1 MSPSLQMNIVDT
13 VTFLPAS
20 RTSLSGTARY
30 QLSAAVNAPGSAI
43 AFASASANAG
53 ACCALDSTRPDS
65 VNVPRP
71 RVRYRSG
78 IQGSWKNKMYQ
89 EASPCRLVTR
99 ALKNAPGGG
108 TEIDVTLSRRSG
120 KR

>member
-1 MSPSLQMNIVDT
+1 MSPSLQMNIVGT

-20 RTSLSGTARY
+20 RASLSGTARY
-30 QLSAAVNAPGSAI
+30 QLSAAVSAPGSVM

-53 ACCALDSTRPDS
+53 ACSARDFTRPDS

-71 RVRYRSG
+71 RVIYHSG
-78 IQGSWKNKMYQ
+78 IRGNWKKRMYQ

-99 ALKNAPGGG
+99 ALKNAPGCG
-108 TEIDVTLSRRSG
+108 TDIDVTVSRRSG
-120 KR
+120 NC